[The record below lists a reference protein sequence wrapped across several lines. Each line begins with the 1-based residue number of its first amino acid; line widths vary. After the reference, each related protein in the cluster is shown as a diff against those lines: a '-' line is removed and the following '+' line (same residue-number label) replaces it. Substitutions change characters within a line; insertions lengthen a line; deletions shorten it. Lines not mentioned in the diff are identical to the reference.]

1 MEATKKSL
9 EDIIDVLY
17 KGEVT
22 KGIAM
27 MSEVIPSLAVIAEKI
42 EDEELKDRYI
52 NDGLRQ
58 ALEAMETN
66 DGVLLADVLSYEI
79 IEIIDML

>member
-1 MEATKKSL
+1 METTKKAL
-9 EDIIDVLY
+9 ENIVDILY

-27 MSEVIPSLAVIAEKI
+27 MSEVIPSLAIIAEKI
-42 EDEELKDRYI
+42 EDEDLKDRYV

-79 IEIIDML
+79 IEIIDLL

>member
-1 MEATKKSL
+1 MEAIKKTL
-9 EDIIDVLY
+9 QDIIEVLY
-17 KGEVT
+17 KGET
-22 KGIAM
+22 KKGMAM
-27 MSEVIPSLAVIAEKI
+27 MSEVIPSLAVIAENM
-42 EDEELKDRYI
+42 EDEGLRDRYV

-66 DGVLLADVLSYEI
+66 DGVLLADVLNYEI

>member
-1 MEATKKSL
+1 MEATKKVI
-9 EDIIDVLY
+9 ENIIDVLY
-17 KGEVT
+17 KGEIT
-22 KGIAM
+22 QGIAM
-27 MSEVIPSLAVIAEKI
+27 MSKVIPSLAIIAEKI
-42 EDEELKDRYI
+42 EDEELRDRYV

-66 DGVLLADVLSYEI
+66 DGVLLSDVLSYEI

>member
-1 MEATKKSL
+1 METTKKVL
-9 EDIIDVLY
+9 EDIVDVLY

-27 MSEVIPSLAVIAEKI
+27 MSDVIPNLAVIANIIDDK
-42 EDEELKDRYI
+42 ELKDRYV

-66 DGVLLADVLSYEI
+66 DGVLLADVLNYEI